1 MGILSTIVCLA
12 SSAVAELL
20 VLPGWLVSLQVGA
33 ALVDHSVNEI
43 RRDLVPSVAT
53 ELDDEQWNAR
63 IVVRVRELVRVRFNA
78 LRAWEFSFV
87 ALCAGCWAT
96 AVGNYLEPNGSTTR
110 KALSLAFALV
120 PLVVGLTPANVTE
133 SCKGLRRDLNNLS
146 FESDVDMQCAG
157 AKDSACG
164 LRDALS
170 ALNRGAGLS
179 FVALQVGGFYLIV
192 SRASLKS
199 LAVLGFTAY
208 QSVTMLPEL
217 LAALGGNSN
226 EVAGPGESVE
236 CAGAA
241 GGRLDVG
248 VAELA
253 ALRAVARAVLPAG
266 ATCTFDLGG
275 A

>member
-1 MGILSTIVCLA
+1 M
-12 SSAVAELL
+12 
-20 VLPGWLVSLQVGA
+20 
-33 ALVDHSVNEI
+33 
-43 RRDLVPSVAT
+43 
-53 ELDDEQWNAR
+53 
-63 IVVRVRELVRVRFNA
+63 
-78 LRAWEFSFV
+78 
-87 ALCAGCWAT
+87 
-96 AVGNYLEPNGSTTR
+96 
-110 KALSLAFALV
+110 
-120 PLVVGLTPANVTE
+120 
-133 SCKGLRRDLNNLS
+133 
-146 FESDVDMQCAG
+146 
-157 AKDSACG
+157 
-164 LRDALS
+164 
-170 ALNRGAGLS
+170 
-179 FVALQVGGFYLIV
+179 
-192 SRASLKS
+192 
-199 LAVLGFTAY
+199 LGFTAY